1 MGIRRSIFLAASI
14 LVMMGGITWLALQPK
29 EPVYQG
35 RRLSGWLTDA
45 WDGRDADTK
54 RIAIDAIR
62 KIGTNA
68 LPPLISMMQTR
79 DSPLKLKI
87 IRLAGKQTFFKY
99 QVEQADLHLRA
110 AYGCS
115 ILQAEAKPAIP
126 ALMELLPVYT
136 LTVADY
142 LVSIGP
148 DGVLALVGSLTNT
161 QPDVRWNVATSLAGI
176 GIQRLSTNATPEQ
189 NAIADQE
196 AMIAVPA
203 LIKLLKDK
211 NDSVREQAAFSLGC
225 FSSEAEIVI
234 PALIAVLQ
242 DPNNSSTGSSS
253 AAGAA
258 EGLGKLHY
266 QAEDAVPALLTA
278 LKNPSPK
285 LQRAA
290 ADALKTIDPEA
301 AAKAGVK

>member
-1 MGIRRSIFLAASI
+1 
-14 LVMMGGITWLALQPK
+14 
-29 EPVYQG
+29 
-35 RRLSGWLTDA
+35 
-45 WDGRDADTK
+45 
-54 RIAIDAIR
+54 
-62 KIGTNA
+62 
-68 LPPLISMMQTR
+68 
-79 DSPLKLKI
+79 
-87 IRLAGKQTFFKY
+87 
-99 QVEQADLHLRA
+99 
-110 AYGCS
+110 
-115 ILQAEAKPAIP
+115 
-126 ALMELLPVYT
+126 MELLPVYT